1 VKWNSGNGFAGAR
14 LLASGTAS
22 GICRID
28 WLEGRWM
35 KGKIPYGSIAN
46 VRREMDTVDDMDV
59 DMSMS
64 DWA

>member
-1 VKWNSGNGFAGAR
+1 
-14 LLASGTAS
+14 
-22 GICRID
+22 
-28 WLEGRWM
+28 M